1 MSDTPLLY
9 GSYSPNMY
17 PIVPDGIENV
27 SHNSRGKEK
36 INPEKIYKNLNQLL
50 ANIFYYYFFCLI
62 NN

>member
-17 PIVPDGIENV
+17 PIIPDGMNFV

-36 INPEKIYKNLNQLL
+36 INPEKIFTKFKS
-50 ANIFYYYFFCLI
+50 II
-62 NN
+62 N

>member
-9 GSYSPNMY
+9 GSYSSNMY

-50 ANIFYYYFFCLI
+50 ANILFQ
-62 NN
+62 